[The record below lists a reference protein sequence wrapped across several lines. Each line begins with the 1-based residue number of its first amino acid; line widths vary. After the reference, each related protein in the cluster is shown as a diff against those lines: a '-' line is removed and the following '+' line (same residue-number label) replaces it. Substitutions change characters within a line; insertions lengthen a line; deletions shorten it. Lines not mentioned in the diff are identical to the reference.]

1 MTGAAGGPV
10 IEPQDDFPHPVPP
23 QAFMTWKENWVFPAV
38 DRDQGI
44 AALFHVSLR
53 PQHGEG
59 IFTAKFHLQGEQV
72 RHVSRSP
79 VPAQLDGWY
88 PIADDHVRFEIV
100 EPGEVFRLTY
110 EGEELEAD
118 LLYRARFPA
127 FDFADGPK
135 PDGTSTVGPIGLSV
149 FPFNHYEQ
157 ALEATGTIVGRA
169 GRFEGRR
176 FEFSGYGNRDHSWG
190 WRDDFQFRHHH
201 WICASFD
208 DRYVQG
214 SVMLE
219 TSFPEEKHGGFVS
232 REQGNV
238 AVAHVDTSGAYWME
252 PGEPIGELRE
262 DVTYRI
268 HTVEDERFTVT
279 AKLQEDHGRLYLNA
293 RSPDRSQL
301 YMDVQM
307 FCDFHL
313 AETGQL
319 GAGVLEV
326 GKYLEGEGVADRY
339 GKRPR

>member
-1 MTGAAGGPV
+1 M
-10 IEPQDDFPHPVPP
+10 IEPRDDFPHEVPH

-38 DRDQGI
+38 DPQRGL

-53 PQHGEG
+53 PQRGEG
-59 IFTAKFHLQGEQV
+59 IFTAKFHLDGEQV

-79 VPAQLDGWY
+79 IPAQLQGWHPIGDGT
-88 PIADDHVRFEIV
+88 VGFEIV
-100 EPGEVFRLTY
+100 EPGVAFRLTY
-110 EGEELEAD
+110 QGDEIDAD
-118 LLYRARFPA
+118 LTYRARFPA

-135 PDGTSTVGPIGLSV
+135 PQGSSTVGPIGLSV

-157 ALEATGTIVGRA
+157 ALEASGTIVGKA
-169 GRFEGRR
+169 GRFEGRTYD
-176 FEFSGYGNRDHSWG
+176 FSGYGNRDHSWG

-201 WICASFD
+201 WICASFE

-232 REQGNV
+232 TAAGNT
-238 AVAHVDTSGAYWME
+238 AVVRVDTSDAYWMA
-252 PGEPIGELRE
+252 PGEPIGELRQ

-268 HTVEDERFTVT
+268 RTVDDDVCTVT
-279 AKLQEDHGRLYLNA
+279 ARLDQDHGRLYLNA
-293 RSPDRSQL
+293 RSADRSQL
-301 YMDVQM
+301 YMDVQT
-307 FCDFHL
+307 FCDFEL
-313 AETGQL
+313 AETGQV

-339 GKRPR
+339 GKRSR